1 MENAFEIFDK
11 SVRYRLK
18 DQTVVPQLGVSGD
31 HDLVLRVRP
40 EGGHETALQARPDL
54 VGQIEDRSLEQ
65 LVCEGGFVKRVDD

>member
-1 MENAFEIFDK
+1 MENAFEVFDK

-40 EGGHETALQARPDL
+40 EGGHEPSLQARPDL
-54 VGQIEDRSLEQ
+54 VGEIEDCSLEE
-65 LVCEGGFVKRVDD
+65 LGVMKV